1 MIRHFVWFVLF
12 RPEGLFTRLR
22 AYDLFRWAL
31 ALQILRWESTALTTM
46 VTLYHEKSD
55 MLLPVPFGID
65 PQAYRFFEIF
75 AYGPYGLLIITI
87 IAYVIQVHGAP
98 FALQTPLTMRRAWT
112 LLGFCFFG
120 PWLPSL
126 CVDSFLI
133 MLGFGG
139 PEVIIPWHVTIVAAE
154 SLFTAAGLRTIHG
167 IPIRRALGLGA
178 LTGFLFLILA
188 GLVIR

>member
-1 MIRHFVWFVLF
+1 MFKNFLCFVLF
-12 RPEGLFTRLR
+12 QPEGLFTRLR
-22 AYDLFRWAL
+22 AYDLFRWAFV
-31 ALQILRWESTALTTM
+31 LQLIRWESTALTTM
-46 VTLYHEKSD
+46 VTLYREKSD

-65 PQAYRFFEIF
+65 PQMYRFVEIF
-75 AYGPYGLLIITI
+75 LYGPYGLLMITI
-87 IAYVIQVHGAP
+87 MAYVIWVHGA
-98 FALQTPLTMRRAWT
+98 AYATLSPLTMRKAWT

-154 SLFTAAGLRTIHG
+154 SFFTAAGLRTIYG
-167 IPIRRALGLGA
+167 IPTLRALALGA
-178 LTGFLFLILA
+178 LTGALFLILA
-188 GLVIR
+188 GSVIR

>member
-1 MIRHFVWFVLF
+1 MLRNLIFFVLF

-22 AYDLFRWAL
+22 AYDLFRWAFV
-31 ALQILRWESTALTTM
+31 LQLVRWESTALTTM
-46 VTLYHEKSD
+46 VTLYHERSA

-65 PQAYRFFEIF
+65 PVIYRFVEIF
-75 AYGPYGLLIITI
+75 AYGPYGLLMITI
-87 IAYVIQVHGAP
+87 MAYVIWVHGAP
-98 FALQTPLTMRRAWT
+98 YATISPLTMRKAWT

-154 SLFTAAGLRTIHG
+154 SLFTAAGLRSIFG
-167 IPIRRALGLGA
+167 IPKGRALTLGGLAGVM
-178 LTGFLFLILA
+178 FLILA
-188 GLVIR
+188 GSVIR